1 MTQIPAPTSPSS
13 PPDPDSA
20 SSPPDSSP
28 EPTASERPASER
40 PASERPR
47 ADALRSGFAPAR
59 RSSWRRWLL
68 ISLIGLVVF
77 VVVIRLLLDPVAAHY
92 TRKALHEAEGI
103 DGDFESVHVTV
114 LPPGYTIRGL
124 RVIESPGGNWQRP
137 LLDAERASVEVEW
150 AKLLHGE
157 LSARL
162 RVEEPKIRVIVRK
175 KGAPSVKTSKKPLPT
190 PRDQLAQLVPGRVDR
205 IEIRHGDF
213 VFQDLTA
220 PRQPEI
226 GLHRIEVAA
235 ENLASRPGLAH
246 GQPATVSASALL
258 GKSGAVTAF
267 VSADL
272 FAKQLSAAGNAE
284 LRNWQVAE
292 LYDFEA
298 PATKIQTPKGTL
310 DLFAEFKIK
319 EGAISGGV
327 KPLLK
332 NVEVKPADSGIG
344 PSIKAWLADTA
355 LHLFSDRVPGRDAV
369 ATVVPIQGR
378 VDDPDVQLWPTVL
391 SILRN
396 AFVEGISSGF
406 SHLPPP
412 VADEKQGPLSQAA
425 ETLSKKGRPQAQPE
439 SGEK

>member
-1 MTQIPAPTSPSS
+1 MTQVPTHSSTAPS
-13 PPDPDSA
+13 
-20 SSPPDSSP
+20 DSS
-28 EPTASERPASER
+28 
-40 PASERPR
+40 
-47 ADALRSGFAPAR
+47 FAPAAR
-59 RSSWRRWLL
+59 HRAWPHWTLIVLICIVAFVLL
-68 ISLIGLVVF
+68 
-77 VVVIRLLLDPVAAHY
+77 IRLLLDPVAAHY

-103 DGDFESVHVTV
+103 DGDFDAVHVSV
-114 LPPGYTIRGL
+114 LPPGYTIQNL
-124 RVIESPGGNWQRP
+124 RVIESPGGSWKRP
-137 LLDAERASVEVEW
+137 MFEAERTSVELEW
-150 AKLLHGE
+150 TKLLHGE

-162 RVEEPKIRVIVRK
+162 RVDEPKINVVVRK
-175 KGAPSVKTSKKPLPT
+175 KAAAPSPQQPVPNPRERLSQLLP
-190 PRDQLAQLVPGRVDR
+190 ARVDR
-205 IEIRHGDF
+205 IEIRGGDF

-220 PRQPEI
+220 PRQPSI

-235 ENLASRPGLAH
+235 ENLATRAGLAH
-246 GQPATVSASALL
+246 GQPATVSASAEL

-267 VSADL
+267 MSADL

-284 LRNWQVAE
+284 LRGWKMAE

-298 PATKIQTPKGTL
+298 PATQLQTPKGTL
-310 DLFAEFKIK
+310 DMFAEFKIK

-344 PSIKAWLADTA
+344 PSIKAWLADSA

-378 VDDPDVQLWPTVL
+378 VDKPDVQLWPTVL

-425 ETLSKKGRPQAQPE
+425 DTLSKKGRPQAQPE
-439 SGEK
+439 SGSSSDAKPKAESEKK